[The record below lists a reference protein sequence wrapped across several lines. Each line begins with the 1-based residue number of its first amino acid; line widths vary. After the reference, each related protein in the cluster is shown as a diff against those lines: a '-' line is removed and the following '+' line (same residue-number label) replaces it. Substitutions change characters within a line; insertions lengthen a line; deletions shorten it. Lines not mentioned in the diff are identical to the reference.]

1 MSANFPAIGVM
12 TAPEIR
18 YAVSIQADMLYETSK
33 SRIRSG
39 IAGINIVS
47 AYMAIVARLA
57 RTARAFHA
65 DDGIL
70 TLV

>member
-1 MSANFPAIGVM
+1 
-12 TAPEIR
+12 
-18 YAVSIQADMLYETSK
+18 MLYDTSK

-47 AYMAIVARLA
+47 AYMTIVARLA

-70 TLV
+70 TLL

>member
-1 MSANFPAIGVM
+1 M
-12 TAPEIR
+12 TAPDIR
-18 YAVSIQADMLYETSK
+18 YAVSIQDDIVYDTSK

-57 RTARAFHA
+57 RTASAFHA
-65 DDGIL
+65 EKGIL
-70 TLV
+70 ALLLLVLSL